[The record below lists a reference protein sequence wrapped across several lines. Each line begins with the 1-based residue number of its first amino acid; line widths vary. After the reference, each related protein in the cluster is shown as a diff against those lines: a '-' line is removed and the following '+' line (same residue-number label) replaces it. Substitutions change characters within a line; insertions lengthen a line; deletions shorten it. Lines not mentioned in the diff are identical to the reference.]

1 MKFKFKLL
9 LVVTVATIAQISAQI
24 SNIVPANAES
34 TQIEKL
40 VSQQSLASTLLA
52 SKSIST
58 ANSSSSQVSEIPT
71 AKDLLAQS
79 NRKTRKPAKRKPP
92 QKPTAGTATPSNPP
106 VQSQTPTTPA
116 PNQKQVLVS
125 EIIIRNPKGA
135 LEPELESKIRQVLT
149 VKAGQPTTR
158 EQLEQNLNAIRALGA
173 FSAVEI
179 IPEDT
184 TKGVRLSFVVTPYGT
199 LRQVQIRTLPAN
211 SSSVLKQTD
220 IDALFQPQY
229 GKQLNAVE
237 LQAAI
242 KQLNALYQQQ
252 GYNLAQV
259 VDVEEL
265 SSDGTLKLVIA
276 EGLIED
282 VQVRFINKEGAL
294 VDDKNQPI
302 RGNTRPFIVTREA
315 ELKPGK
321 VFNRATAEKDLRRI
335 YGLGIFDDVRV
346 SFAAGTD
353 PAKVVLQFNVIER
366 KTSSIIAGGG
376 ISSTNG
382 LFGSISYNQLNVG
395 GNAQKLGAELQIGTR
410 DTLYDLNF
418 SDPWIATD
426 PNRTSYNVNV
436 FGRRSYSLVYGG
448 GKNPS
453 FVPGTTDTPTVN
465 RQGGGITFSRPLNG
479 DPFSDSAWR
488 ASLGVQYQRVSIR
501 DVNGGAIVRQDSK
514 GNDLS
519 FSKTGEDDLLMVQLG
534 LTKDLRNSFT
544 DPTQGSLLR
553 LGLDQ
558 SVPVGTGS
566 IKMTRARASFT
577 NYTPIKLINFTPGS
591 QALVFNIQ
599 GGTILGDLPPYEA
612 FSLGG
617 TSSVRGYE
625 DGDVGSGRSYIQATA
640 EYRFPLVSIV
650 GGEIFADY
658 GSDLGT
664 GNSVP
669 GDPAGSRG
677 KPGNGFGYGAGI
689 RIASP
694 IGPIRI
700 DYAIN
705 NLSESRI
712 QFGIGERF

>member
-1 MKFKFKLL
+1 MKLKLKLQLL
-9 LVVTVATIAQISAQI
+9 LAVTATTIAQTAT
-24 SNIVPANAES
+24 NIPANAES
-34 TQIEKL
+34 TQLEKL
-40 VSQQSLASTLLA
+40 TSQHNLGSSLPKSTPETREL
-52 SKSIST
+52 
-58 ANSSSSQVSEIPT
+58 PT
-71 AKDLLAQS
+71 AKDLLARTT
-79 NRKTRKPAKRKPP
+79 RKTRKSIVPRKPIK
-92 QKPTAGTATPSNPP
+92 KPAATEPSSTTSP
-106 VQSQTPTTPA
+106 QSQTPVTPPATT
-116 PNQKQVLVS
+116 QKQVLVAD
-125 EIIIRNPKGA
+125 IIIKTPQGQLEPA
-135 LEPELESKIRQVLT
+135 LETKIRQVLT
-149 VKAGQPTTR
+149 VKTGQPTTR

-184 TKGVRLSFVVTPYGT
+184 AKGVKLSFLVTPYGT
-199 LRQVQIRTLPAN
+199 LRQVQIKTMPAN
-211 SSSVLKQTD
+211 SSTVLKQAD
-220 IDALFQPQY
+220 VDEIFQAQY

-242 KQLNALYQQQ
+242 KKLNEFYQKQ

-265 SSDGTLKLVIA
+265 NADGSLKLVIA

-282 VQVRFINKEGAL
+282 VQVRWLTKDGAL
-294 VDDKNQPI
+294 VDDQKKPI
-302 RGNTRPFIVTREA
+302 TGSTRPFIVTREA

-321 VFNRATAEKDLRRI
+321 IFNRNTAEKDLRRI

-346 SFAAGTD
+346 SFAPGTD

-366 KTSSIIAGGG
+366 KTSSILAGGG

-382 LFGSISYNQLNVG
+382 LFGSVSYNQLNVG
-395 GNAQKLGAELQIGTR
+395 GNAQKLGAEVQIGTR
-410 DTLYDLNF
+410 DLLFDLNF

-426 PNRTSYNVNV
+426 PNRTSYNANV
-436 FGRRSYSLVYGG
+436 FGRRSLSLVYGG
-448 GKNPS
+448 GKTPA
-453 FVPGTTDTPTVN
+453 FVPGTTDTPTIF
-465 RQGGGITFSRPLNG
+465 RQGAGITFSRPLNG

-488 ASLGVQYQRVSIR
+488 GSLGIQYQRISVR
-501 DVNGGAIVRQDSK
+501 DINGAGLVPVDSA
-514 GNDLS
+514 GSDLS
-519 FSKTGEDDLLMVQLG
+519 FSKTGQDDLLMVQLG
-534 LTKDLRNSFT
+534 LTQDLRNSFT
-544 DPTQGSLLR
+544 DPTQGSLLK
-553 LGLDQ
+553 LGIDQ
-558 SVPVGTGS
+558 SVPVGLGN
-566 IKMTRARASFT
+566 IFMTRARASFT
-577 NYTPIKLINFTPGS
+577 NYTPVKLINFTPGS

-617 TSSVRGYE
+617 TSSIRGYE

-640 EYRFPLVSIV
+640 EYRFPLISIV

-664 GNSVP
+664 GSSVP
-669 GDPAGSRG
+669 GNPAGVRG

-689 RIASP
+689 RINSP